1 MGIQHIG
8 MAVVSTVA
16 AGSGAYLRRSVQE
29 DRTLFAGANTTE
41 THRLNTLSINR
52 TDFVGDMGGL
62 PYVRPILGY
71 DHLEPTSM
79 PTGQLEVDEYAG
91 NHKWDNKALLFLA
104 VPIAVSS
111 IMAIG
116 YLLFFCE
123 CSGLDPG

>member
-8 MAVVSTVA
+8 VAVVSTITV
-16 AGSGAYLRRSVQE
+16 GSGAYLRRPVQE
-29 DRTLFAGANTTE
+29 GRTLFVDANTTE

-52 TDFVGDMGGL
+52 TDFVGDVGGL

-71 DHLEPTSM
+71 DRLEPTSM
-79 PTGQLEVDEYAG
+79 PTGQMEGGEHSG